1 MPNRHRRK
9 KEDGAK
15 SLKPPRRQC
24 EFFLV
29 RYMPDP
35 VKGEFVNVGVAVC
48 TADAAGPRF
57 ADVLFTS
64 NWSRVKCLDPDVEVE
79 AISGFEQPLRDLL
92 SEHGME
98 GIAQLR
104 ESLGG
109 TLQLSETR
117 PLLTESPET
126 ELKLLCQAYLE
137 RHRTTSRDASGRQT
151 ILHTMR
157 REFERQGVW
166 QFLRTGIPVAPYT
179 EEGDPLKIDF
189 AYNPSTASHS
199 LVRMFQAVSLERDI
213 NAAKVLAFSCP
224 HIAAGLRDKESSEL
238 QLTAV
243 VEAELPST
251 REIEFGKRAMRESGV
266 VIRTVAD
273 IPMIAEK
280 AREELKL

>member
-1 MPNRHRRK
+1 MR
-9 KEDGAK
+9 
-15 SLKPPRRQC
+15 PPQRQC

-35 VKGEFVNVGVAVC
+35 VKEEFVNVGVAIYTTD
-48 TADAAGPRF
+48 TAGAKFSG
-57 ADVLFTS
+57 VLFTS

-79 AISGFEQPLRDLL
+79 AISGFEQPLRDVLCDY
-92 SEHGME
+92 GAD
-98 GIAQLR
+98 GIAQFR
-104 ESLGG
+104 DSLSG
-109 TLQLSETR
+109 TLQLTEAR
-117 PLLTESPET
+117 PLLTESPEA
-126 ELKLLCQAYLE
+126 ELKLLSEAYLE
-137 RHRTTSRDASGRQT
+137 RHRSASREASGRQT
-151 ILHTMR
+151 ILHTMC

-166 QFLRTGIPVAPYT
+166 QFLRTGVPVAPYT

-189 AYNPSTASHS
+189 AYNPATAGQG

-224 HIAAGLRDKESSEL
+224 RIRAGLRGKENSEL

-251 REIEFGKRAMRESGV
+251 REVEFGRRVMRESG
-266 VIRTVAD
+266 ILIKTVAD
-273 IPMIAEK
+273 VPAIAER